1 MMTAAVDNYMGRD
14 SSNTQFRIVM
24 LNIRTGSGPGSPS
37 GQPAWGGGSDLAGWA
52 DSNGSFSLN

>member
-24 LNIRTGSGPGSPS
+24 LNYRTGS
-37 GQPAWGGGSDLAGWA
+37 GSDLAGWA
-52 DSNGSFSLN
+52 DSNWRFSLN